1 MSTLIASLA
10 NLAIRTVKCTK
21 DRLRDAT
28 QIVLLAVGRGDWTIK
43 FGD

>member
-10 NLAIRTVKCTK
+10 NLAIRTAKCTK

-28 QIVLLAVGRGDWTIK
+28 QAVLLVLGKADWTIK
-43 FGD
+43 FGA